1 MERRNFTCKKEKGE
15 IHHPLG
21 SLATMGTVFHFLYIF
36 LYHLLGFCAGTYYF
50 RNLQIKISLHS
61 QNNFKNY
68 HCALRF
74 SSLRRDPVSLLK
86 SLFISVSQQLEGN
99 GGRLKCS
106 FLFTLLSQHFFG
118 FFYASNP
125 VFCVP
130 VHCIPVFCIFKNRA
144 TSFFV
149 FKVYLICWIVESL
162 MLIR

>member
-1 MERRNFTCKKEKGE
+1 M
-15 IHHPLG
+15 
-21 SLATMGTVFHFLYIF
+21 
-36 LYHLLGFCAGTYYF
+36 
-50 RNLQIKISLHS
+50 
-61 QNNFKNY
+61 
-68 HCALRF
+68 
-74 SSLRRDPVSLLK
+74 
-86 SLFISVSQQLEGN
+86 
-99 GGRLKCS
+99 KCS

-162 MLIR
+162 MLIRWLTECIQQRARHDTKLWLNRKATFLLCYFSLLEGVQRALTFGIRKYRSCFFTSFHIGNITTHDETITDFALYKLTFDQTKGKNWRSVCFNM